1 MSLKENMEMVK
12 EELNSEEKFFE
23 KSVITERFIKKY
35 KNILIGAAVALVVVI
50 GANVAINI
58 KHQNNITAVNE
69 AFLVLLQDEKNSDAL
84 LTIKNIS
91 PDLYDVWN
99 YSVAIANK
107 DIITLKELTNS
118 KAFLVSDL
126 SSYELAQDSQVSSSL
141 DAYASKQDAVYKD
154 LAIVQSAI
162 ILMNESKI
170 DLAHDKLAQIQPQSS
185 LNKIANALLHYGVK

>member
-1 MSLKENMEMVK
+1 MSLKDNIEMVK

-35 KNILIGAAVALVVVI
+35 KNVLIGTAVAIVVII
-50 GANVAINI
+50 GANVAISI
-58 KHQNNITAVNE
+58 KNQNDMVAVNE
-69 AFLVLLQDEKNSDAL
+69 AFLVLLQDEKNSQAL
-84 LTIKNIS
+84 LTIKDIS

-107 DIITLKELTNS
+107 DMITLKELTNS
-118 KAFLVSDL
+118 KDILVSDL
-126 SSYELAQDSQVSSSL
+126 SSYELAQDSQTSASL

-162 ILMNESKI
+162 ILMNESKM

>member
-1 MSLKENMEMVK
+1 MSLKDNIEMVK

-35 KNILIGAAVALVVVI
+35 KNLLIGTAVAIVVII
-50 GANVAINI
+50 GANVAISI
-58 KHQNNITAVNE
+58 KKQNDMVAVNE
-69 AFLVLLQDEKNSDAL
+69 AFLVLLQDEKNSQAL
-84 LTIKNIS
+84 LTIKDIS

-107 DIITLKELTNS
+107 DMITLKELTNS
-118 KAFLVSDL
+118 KDILVSDL
-126 SSYELAQDSQVSSSL
+126 SSYELAQDSQTSASL

-162 ILMNESKI
+162 ILMNESKM

>member
-1 MSLKENMEMVK
+1 MVK

-35 KNILIGAAVALVVVI
+35 KNVLIGTAVAIVVII
-50 GANVAINI
+50 GANVAISI
-58 KHQNNITAVNE
+58 KNQNDMVAVNE
-69 AFLVLLQDEKNSDAL
+69 AFLVLLQDEKNSQAL
-84 LTIKNIS
+84 LTIKDIS

-107 DIITLKELTNS
+107 DMITLKELTNS
-118 KAFLVSDL
+118 KDILVSDL
-126 SSYELAQDSQVSSSL
+126 SSYELAQDSQTSASL

-162 ILMNESKI
+162 ILMNESKM